1 MASIFKTYQ
10 KFITKHKSDQ
20 SDDQETAHS
29 VMDNIIKFPGAKYLK
44 QFQNA
49 HASALKVDTL

>member
-29 VMDNIIKFPGAKYLK
+29 VMENIIKFPGAKYLK
-44 QFQNA
+44 QF
-49 HASALKVDTL
+49 